1 MDKSTRPV
9 ARPRSKTGE
18 VTKHGRPLWKEE
30 ATGEHFSEKTIT
42 VPYGDGWVVMPTVAE
57 DGSQYSEEVIA
68 DYVKQYG
75 PVDFITGE
83 ELPVFE
89 SVEQAASYAE
99 NRSDTMLDEKAP
111 INFAKGGIKMEQQME
126 LFEDGGLMQEGGMTD
141 EVSGNEVPVGSTR
154 SEVRDD
160 IDAKLSEGEFVF
172 PADVVRYF
180 GLEKLMQLRQEAK
193 AGLKRMEEMGQMGNS
208 EEATIPDDLP
218 FTLEDLILME
228 DETEPQKFSGGG
240 TPLPIADVPVRTASE
255 SPLSMAQ
262 GFTFVTYKN
271 EEGNTLIIPFVN
283 GQPLYPI
290 PDGYSRVTA
299 GDTGTGTDTSTED
312 AVTDAPVTPT
322 VTPVIERE
330 GSGGE
335 NASDVMSKDYSRMTD
350 EQLQNELDRI
360 NSAGK
365 VAGLIGLANP
375 AMGLAVKGFSKLAA
389 SQINKALETPED
401 QRLEGM
407 PKGLYQGT
415 TSKGVH
421 IYSPTEETTRPIART
436 DSVAQKTS
444 TTKPTVEVPTAFPP
458 TQPTPAMPVDNTTP
472 TPATSTFGAK
482 TTEATAGTTTN
493 PMEALA
499 ISQDVPTPSSLPT
512 YDEAVPTFAMPDM
525 GQFATGV
532 TEPKATT
539 DYAPIAS
546 TTISQKA
553 LDMMTASEKRA
564 LGIDP
569 LARKVADVTRKA
581 EQVAPE
587 DRTPAQRDAFYAE
600 KADLQRAEYNAW
612 EAREQAKEEGRVS
625 IDEFGGSAP
634 DTPSYSGSTAGKA
647 EAEAA
652 MGLDPFGGAGRD
664 IDTGGNSKST
674 SGGSSAGKGSSM
686 SSAESA
692 ASMGYGRSRGG
703 EFMYK
708 GGLASKKKAAAK
720 AKPNTSRGVAARKK
734 K

>member
-1 MDKSTRPV
+1 MDKST
-9 ARPRSKTGE
+9 K
-18 VTKHGRPLWKEE
+18 
-30 ATGEHFSEKTIT
+30 
-42 VPYGDGWVVMPTVAE
+42 
-57 DGSQYSEEVIA
+57 
-68 DYVKQYG
+68 
-75 PVDFITGE
+75 
-83 ELPVFE
+83 
-89 SVEQAASYAE
+89 
-99 NRSDTMLDEKAP
+99 
-111 INFAKGGIKMEQQME
+111 FAKGGIKMEQQME

-208 EEATIPDDLP
+208 EEATLPDDLP
-218 FTLEDLILME
+218 FTLEDLILIE
-228 DETEPQKFSGGG
+228 DEDASQKFASGG
-240 TPLPIADVPVRTASE
+240 TPLPIANVPVRPASA
-255 SPLSMAQ
+255 SPLAGTTGYS
-262 GFTFVTYKN
+262 FVTYKN
-271 EEGNTLIIPFVN
+271 KSGNTLIVPFVN

-290 PDGYSRVTA
+290 PAGYSPVTA
-299 GDTGTGTDTSTED
+299 GDTGTDTDTSIED
-312 AVTDAPVTPT
+312 TVTDAPVTPT
-322 VTPVIERE
+322 VTPVIEGE

-335 NASDVMSKDYSRMTD
+335 NAPDVMSKDYSRMTD

-401 QRLEGM
+401 QRLAGI
-407 PKGLYQGT
+407 PVGNYVGT
-415 TSKGVH
+415 TSAGVP
-421 IYSPTEETTRPIART
+421 IYSPTEETTRPVART
-436 DSVAQKTS
+436 DTTAQKTS
-444 TTKPTVEVPTAFPP
+444 TTTSTTTPAVEAPIA
-458 TQPTPAMPVDNTTP
+458 QPTPAAPADNTMSL
-472 TPATSTFGAK
+472 PATSTFGAK

-493 PMEALA
+493 PMEALTVP
-499 ISQDVPTPSSLPT
+499 QDMPTPSSLPT

-525 GQFATGV
+525 GQISAGV
-532 TEPKATT
+532 AAPKATT
-539 DYAPIAS
+539 DYAPIAP
-546 TTISQKA
+546 TNISQKA

-569 LARKVADVTRKA
+569 LARTVADVTSVATETPTGYNSAAGLGLSDQEVADYFDEISRAA
-581 EQVAPE
+581 E
-587 DRTPAQRDAFYAE
+587 
-600 KADLQRAEYNAW
+600 
-612 EAREQAKEEGRVS
+612 EANQANIDWMGREEGKVS

-652 MGLDPFGGAGRD
+652 MGLDPFGGRGD
-664 IDTGGNSKST
+664 SDYGGNAP
-674 SGGSSAGKGSSM
+674 SGDSSSAGSSAGKGGGGADSGQAANAGSSAGKGGGM

-692 ASMGYGRSRGG
+692 ASMGFGSSRGG
-703 EFMYK
+703 EFMNK
-708 GGLASKKKAAAK
+708 GGLVSKKKAAAK